1 MKYRQQLPEDNTKR
15 EGFKMYTV
23 NEKTNVLPLRW
34 FGNIMNTI
42 AAEFLIKSIRLAEK
56 GKYGPRYYTYM
67 GIQTV
72 CYIPAEKWATYYV
85 LDEFKDDEIW

>member
-1 MKYRQQLPEDNTKR
+1 
-15 EGFKMYTV
+15 MYTV
-23 NEKTNVLPLRW
+23 NERTNVLPLRW

-42 AAEFLIKSIRLAEK
+42 AAEFLIKAIRLAEK
-56 GKYGPRYYTYM
+56 DKYGPRYYTYM